1 MVNLR
6 LKLGKVVLINR
17 QIRWIEETV
26 RMTEK

>member
-6 LKLGKVVLINR
+6 LKLGRVVLINR

-26 RMTEK
+26 RMTQK